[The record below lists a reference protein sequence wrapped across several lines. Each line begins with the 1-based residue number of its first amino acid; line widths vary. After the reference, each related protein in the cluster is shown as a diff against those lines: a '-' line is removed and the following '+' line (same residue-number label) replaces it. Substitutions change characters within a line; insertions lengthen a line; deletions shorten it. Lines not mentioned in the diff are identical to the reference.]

1 MIFLIM
7 RILDVVEDDFKVV
20 FNREVVM
27 KDEKGFTL
35 IELMIVVAI
44 IGILGAIAIPAYQ
57 SYIVRSQV
65 AEAIE
70 LASAL
75 KAPLNEF
82 AWSNGYWPAK
92 LVPVGTVVQTN
103 ELRASMYGKYAIVS
117 STIAGVYPE
126 GEITV
131 TMQSG
136 LAQGQ
141 TMIIKTSDGGA
152 AWDCTGGTVEP
163 QFRPLACK

>member
-1 MIFLIM
+1 M
-7 RILDVVEDDFKVV
+7 RALNIVEGGFKIV
-20 FNREVVM
+20 FNREIVM
-27 KDEKGFTL
+27 KDTNGFTL

-44 IGILGAIAIPAYQ
+44 VGILGAIAIPAYQ
-57 SYIVRSQV
+57 SYIARSQV

-75 KAPLNEF
+75 KTPLNEF
-82 AWSNGYWPAK
+82 AWTNGYWPSK
-92 LVPVGTVVQTN
+92 LVPASTVALPN
-103 ELRASMYGKYAIVS
+103 ELRASLYGKYAIVNP
-117 STIAGVYPE
+117 TVAGVYPT

-152 AWDCTGGTVEP
+152 AWDCTGGTVEAR
-163 QFRPLACK
+163 FRPLACK